1 MEARDPELRREL
13 DATLQAR
20 GELGPEYE
28 SVLIDSFLEKVERR
42 LAAPEDQRTRRLS
55 AERRMAAARS
65 ASEPARPFG
74 TFAERFGFGVVSL
87 VLAVPLS
94 AIGVANAGID
104 GSSWPGWGSSG
115 STPCTPPTHGRG
127 HGTGGVPRP
136 IGTAEAAGPAGRPPR
151 STGRACGRPVGRP
164 DMSSRGDRRT
174 PGCPEG
180 GTTAVPA
187 RDAIPGQ
194 GRVSRPGDGGGPG
207 AAP

>member
-42 LAAPEDQRTRRLS
+42 L
-55 AERRMAAARS
+55 AAARS

-104 GSSWPGWGSSG
+104 GLVVAWLGIVGVNAVHAAHTWPWARGRRRPSSDW
-115 STPCTPPTHGRG
+115 
-127 HGTGGVPRP
+127 
-136 IGTAEAAGPAGRPPR
+136 
-151 STGRACGRPVGRP
+151 
-164 DMSSRGDRRT
+164 
-174 PGCPEG
+174 
-180 GTTAVPA
+180 
-187 RDAIPGQ
+187 
-194 GRVSRPGDGGGPG
+194 DG
-207 AAP
+207 